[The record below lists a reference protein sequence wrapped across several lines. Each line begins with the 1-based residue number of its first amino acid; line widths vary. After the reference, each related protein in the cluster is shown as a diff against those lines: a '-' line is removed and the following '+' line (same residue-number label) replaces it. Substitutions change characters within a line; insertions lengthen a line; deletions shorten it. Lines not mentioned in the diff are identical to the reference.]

1 MLTETEL
8 KEKLIAKINETGD
21 SELLNQIS
29 RIIDLEIELDEVYK
43 LSPDELN
50 AVNEGINQI
59 DSGMFVTNEQANKII
74 DKCLGR

>member
-59 DSGMFVTNEQANKII
+59 DSGMFVTNEQAK
-74 DKCLGR
+74 